1 MSYFEK
7 NFVETNQLICICE
20 SFKDTQREKAQ
31 SNKTPAVTKSRNT
44 GIWVVGK
51 QINFYKGLLN

>member
-7 NFVETNQLICICE
+7 NFVETNQLIYICE

-51 QINFYKGLLN
+51 QINSL